1 MVHVEMTEKCNL
13 ACFMCDRNEN
23 GGDVNP
29 YLEDRELTFKDIQKT
44 FSPSFIKQLKKVYF
58 CGNYGDPILAN
69 GFMKSLKY
77 LKECNKNIK
86 LSVITNG
93 CSRPSY
99 WWRELAEV
107 VDMVRFG
114 IDGLKDTHKIYRQG
128 AIYDLI
134 IRNAKSYIDAGGY
147 AIWDYLVF
155 GHNEH
160 QIEKAREI
168 SKKMGFKEFIVKK
181 TGRFFSNIK
190 LKGKDKH
197 QGIIKPKMEQNINK
211 SLINV
216 FKVSDEPKSR
226 NVVSTPIAGLAST
239 VRLILFVTSSL
250 PSETFTVQVYVPA
263 ESGACQ
269 DTVSLEASV
278 TNCPPVAVHENAN
291 SSPSESTA
299 ITISLLIPSAK
310 TDVGVAVKLAIIG
323 AIFFAI
329 SVGLSLSH
337 VICVSNTN
345 TRSKIKVALLNIKSS
360 TTF

>member
-1 MVHVEMTEKCNL
+1 MYNLSDIRMVHVEMTEKCNL

-211 SLINV
+211 SLIKESKIIEKYGSMEKYLDEVEVNCKV
-216 FKVSDEPKSR
+216 LKNKEIYVSAEGIVLPCCWLAGQMYKWYLPPNSTQIWELIDKNKLSIHKNSLQQIFDSGIFKE
-226 NVVSTPIAGLAST
+226 I
-239 VRLILFVTSSL
+239 
-250 PSETFTVQVYVPA
+250 
-263 ESGACQ
+263 Q
-269 DTVSLEASV
+269 DTWSKATVWGGKL
-278 TNCPPVAVHENAN
+278 
-291 SSPSESTA
+291 
-299 ITISLLIPSAK
+299 K
-310 TDVGVAVKLAIIG
+310 TCALKCGVELDQFG
-323 AIFFAI
+323 DQY
-329 SVGLSLSH
+329 
-337 VICVSNTN
+337 
-345 TRSKIKVALLNIKSS
+345 R
-360 TTF
+360 